1 MLSYFKGSNDPP
13 NIFYKHHIWILYIY
27 LAICIH
33 GLLMNIFLVSTNVR
47 CILEHQKIVLCTY
60 SHMSVT
66 IERNTFQVWMVNY
79 RLDFTASIKIF
90 FSLESLFR
98 IILCG
103 FTQPLKLA
111 FFLYGWQPAFLIHAT
126 KYFGDIMI
134 GNFFTSSEISPEK
147 EEWMNKKLLCSL
159 PVHLDMTVLFG
170 IAIFIVVCNAAR

>member
-1 MLSYFKGSNDPP
+1 MDIIHLFGNMHSWIANESLFGKKECAV
-13 NIFYKHHIWILYIY
+13 FYKISKQFYI
-27 LAICIH
+27 
-33 GLLMNIFLVSTNVR
+33 
-47 CILEHQKIVLCTY
+47 Y
-60 SHMSVT
+60 SHMFVT
-66 IERNTFQVWMVNY
+66 IERNTFQVWLVNY

-111 FFLYGWQPAFLIHAT
+111 FFLYGWQPSFLIHAT
-126 KYFGDIMI
+126 KFFGDIMI
-134 GNFFTSSEISPEK
+134 GNIFTSSEISPKK
-147 EEWMNKKLLCSL
+147 EEWMNKNLLCSL